1 MSETKEMI
9 RVPYGMTVHG
19 EDEIAAVVN
28 VLRTSTQMG
37 YHVREMERRIA
48 ELYDKPYGIM
58 LNSGSSAN
66 YLGVE
71 LMNLPEGSEVI
82 TPALTFSTTVAPL
95 VRNTLIPAFVGL
107 KLRLWWTLK
116 RACHR
121 YCG

>member
-1 MSETKEMI
+1 MSDTKEMI

-19 EDEIAAVVN
+19 EAEIEAVVN

-48 ELYDKPYGIM
+48 ELYDKSYGIM

-71 LMNLPEGSEVI
+71 LDESTRRKRGDHSCPNLLNNRCSFEFGTS
-82 TPALTFSTTVAPL
+82 
-95 VRNTLIPAFVGL
+95 
-107 KLRLWWTLK
+107 
-116 RACHR
+116 
-121 YCG
+121 